1 VSSALR
7 VFVVVPD
14 GTPTAAHRSTVEILS
29 HLPPHNVE
37 PVVCFLGDG
46 PLCAVCR
53 DDLGVETILVPTAG
67 RSGSRGAVELVMRG
81 ARAGLV
87 HSVSAGAHLVAG
99 RAARRLGLRTVWSQ
113 FDVPAFATLR
123 ALRAALTPAR
133 AVLAAS
139 ALIEERQHRFNP
151 RRTPIA
157 LVPPGVQRSGVPG
170 GRHRERARAALGIGP
185 EELVIGWLAGRDP
198 SAEREV
204 ALRAVA
210 SVCHARPQARLIVV
224 PTPGSPLNRGLEE
237 SLRPLAS
244 SLGIAPRLSVA
255 PPHEGSGPPPVL
267 AALDVALYPQAGT
280 DPVGLGPIEAQAAG
294 VPVVAADREPI
305 REWVAH
311 ERTGLL
317 VPPGDHEAFALAL
330 LALADD
336 FDRRAQYA
344 VDAWEAAL
352 RRHDGAAV
360 ATQVAA
366 IYRKAAEA

>member
-1 VSSALR
+1 VSAALR

-14 GTPTAAHRSTVEILS
+14 GSATAAHRSTVEILA

-67 RSGSRGAVELVMRG
+67 GSGGGGAVELVMRG

-87 HSVSAGAHLVAG
+87 HSVSAATHLLASK
-99 RAARRLGLRTVWSQ
+99 AARRIGLRTVWSQ
-113 FDVPAFATLR
+113 FDAPAFGTLR
-123 ALRAALTPAR
+123 AVRAALAPAR

-139 ALIEERQHRFNP
+139 TLIETRQHRFNP

-157 LVPPGVQRSGVPG
+157 LVRPGVRRQGVPG
-170 GRHRERARAALGIGP
+170 GRHREHARASLGIGP
-185 EELVIGWLAGRDP
+185 EELAVGWLAGGDP

-204 ALRAVA
+204 VLRAVA

-224 PTPGSPLNRGLEE
+224 PDPGSPLSRGLEE
-237 SLRPLAS
+237 TLRPLAS
-244 SLGIAPRLSVA
+244 ALGIAARMSVA
-255 PPHEGSGPPPVL
+255 PLHEQAGPPPVL
-267 AALDVALYPQAGT
+267 AALDLALYAPAGP
-280 DPVGLGPIEAQAAG
+280 DPVGLAPIEAQAAG
-294 VPVVAADREPI
+294 VPVVAADRAPI
-305 REWVAH
+305 RECVAH
-311 ERTGLL
+311 GRTGLL

-352 RRHDGAAV
+352 RHHDAAV
-360 ATQVAA
+360 VAAQVAA
-366 IYRKAAEA
+366 IYRKAVGA